1 MPDAR
6 FMNEQRLAYILLAIA
21 PALFAS
27 NMLTARLVHDLV
39 PPVGL
44 AFWRWAVTFLLLLPL
59 VGPQLWRQRRDAL
72 AEWKDLLV
80 LGALGMGVCGAF
92 VYIGAQ
98 TTPAS
103 NIGLIY
109 SASPILIVLIAG
121 LFYGERVTLRQGGGI
136 VLSLAGVLAIIAK
149 GDPAVL
155 IGLSFTIGDLWIA
168 AAMAGWALY
177 AILLKYR
184 PSRLGLITRFAAIIL
199 GGLIVILPFYLW
211 ESLSGQPMPMSRES
225 VLAVLF
231 LACFA
236 SFGAY
241 QAYAKIQNVL
251 GAGRTGLLMY
261 LVPLYTSGLGYL
273 LLDEPVRG
281 YHLLGAALILP
292 GLYLATVRRQ

>member
-1 MPDAR
+1 MMRSAPSPDGHRLMPDAR

-44 AFWRWAVTFLLLLPL
+44 AFWRWAVTFLLLL

-72 AEWKDLLV
+72 AEWKDLLL
-80 LGALGMGVCGAF
+80 LGAFGMGVCGAF

-121 LFYGERVTLRQGGGI
+121 LFYGERVTPRQGIGI
-136 VLSLAGVLAIIAK
+136 ALSLAGVLAIIAR

-155 IGLSFTIGDLWIA
+155 TGLAFTIGDLWIA

-184 PSRLGLITRFAAIIL
+184 PSRLGLMTRFADAADPRECA
-199 GGLIVILPFYLW
+199 GGAVPGLLRLLRR
-211 ESLSGQPMPMSRES
+211 LSGLCEDPER
-225 VLAVLF
+225 
-231 LACFA
+231 
-236 SFGAY
+236 
-241 QAYAKIQNVL
+241 
-251 GAGRTGLLMY
+251 AGRGPHRAAD
-261 LVPLYTSGLGYL
+261 VS
-273 LLDEPVRG
+273 
-281 YHLLGAALILP
+281 GAALYQRAWLSSAGRAGTRLP
-292 GLYLATVRRQ
+292 SAGGGADPARPLSGHCQALRGQATLTG